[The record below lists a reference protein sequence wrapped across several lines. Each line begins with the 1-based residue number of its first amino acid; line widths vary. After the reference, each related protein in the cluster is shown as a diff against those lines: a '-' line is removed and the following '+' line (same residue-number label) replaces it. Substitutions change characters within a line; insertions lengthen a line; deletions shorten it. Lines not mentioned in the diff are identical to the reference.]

1 MKKLIFLAAFAASIT
16 NAQAQESGSSIT
28 GTVAGGSVNLG
39 LTTNSNIPRPNAF
52 SAISPNVIHSPG
64 SDTCMGSTTGALQG
78 LSFGAS
84 MGSTWTD
91 KHCEALRA
99 ATRLNEIG
107 YKRTAAARLCLIP
120 EIREAFEISGEFDCT
135 KKQ

>member
-1 MKKLIFLAAFAASIT
+1 MKKLFILSVVFATNIAAAQSQGTSI
-16 NAQAQESGSSIT
+16 S
-28 GTVAGGSVNLG
+28 GTVAGGSVNLDFV
-39 LTTNSNIPRPNAF
+39 TQSTIPRPNAF
-52 SAISPNVIHSPG
+52 SAISPSIVHSPG
-64 SDTCMGSTTGALQG
+64 SDTCMGSTTGAVQG
-78 LSFGAS
+78 LSLGVS

-107 YKRTAAARLCLIP
+107 YKKTAAARLCLIP